1 MTHPTIGFIGLGHM
15 GKPMASNLCQ
25 KGFAVIVFD
34 LNANAVAELVA
45 LGAVAAADS
54 HYLAQRCDI
63 IITMLPQSE
72 HVEAICGGEQGL
84 FLHAKKGTFI
94 IDCSSIAVDTTRRLA
109 MQAQAQGLHYLD
121 APVSGGVTGA
131 TQGSLTFMV
140 GGEKT
145 DFDSVQPVLN
155 AMGKNI
161 FHAGLHGNGQAAKI
175 CNNML
180 LGISMIG
187 TSEAFVLA
195 EKLGLASETFFK
207 IASVSSGQCWSMT
220 SYCPLP
226 GPVPTSPANH
236 DYAAGFTTAM
246 MLKDLRLSQAAAA
259 QVGAST
265 PLGAAATALY
275 TLLNNSDL
283 TQADFSAIIKLL
295 QGNLHSH
302 VSS

>member
-1 MTHPTIGFIGLGHM
+1 MIQKTIGFIGLGHM

-25 KGFAVIVFD
+25 KGFAVTVYD
-34 LNANAVAELVA
+34 LVPSAVAELVA
-45 LGAVAAADS
+45 LGAKAAPDCHS
-54 HYLAQRCDI
+54 LAQHCDI

-72 HVEAICGGEQGL
+72 HVEAICLNELGL
-84 FLHAKKGTFI
+84 FAHAKVGTLL
-94 IDCSSIAVDTTRRLA
+94 IDCSSIAVDTTRALA
-109 MQAQAQGLHYLD
+109 MQAHALGLHYLD

-131 TQGSLTFMV
+131 TNGALTFMV
-140 GGEKT
+140 GGDAN
-145 DFDSVQPVLN
+145 DFEIARPLFQ
-155 AMGKNI
+155 AIGKNI
-161 FHAGLHGNGQAAKI
+161 FHAGMHGNGQAAKI

-195 EKLGLASETFFK
+195 EKLGLASDVFFQ

-220 SYCPLP
+220 SYCPVP

-236 DYAAGFTTAM
+236 DYAAGFSTAM

-275 TLLNNSDL
+275 TLLNNSGL
-283 TQADFSAIIKLL
+283 NQADFSAIIQLL
-295 QGNLHSH
+295 QGKLP
-302 VSS
+302 